1 MMDKDYLYQID
12 IREWIERGLDADIM
26 VPVSGNKIDKKY
38 DIYLQSF
45 LLPLNEV
52 ENDMENDTYNAH
64 TLMPGITVYGS
75 WEDDEKVYHRW
86 GNDNGYEPLVIKR
99 EYNGVATDSIE
110 IVEEFRLLFNLYFN
124 SQKNEYIDVSN
135 GEGITV
141 VKMNDSV
148 MMVGGA
154 PPMPG
159 SPNAVHT
166 ITLNTDFYHLLVV
179 GDDELNPQYCH
190 CLVRKDRAITE
201 STSKELKAA
210 YAALSEDA
218 ISVLKTYPA
227 IIATENHTYGKT
239 DEDHYAAYGLIVDVK
254 IQDNGIKVY
263 YQILNWI
270 PQQKINELRFEL
282 GIEGCS
288 GTNELN
294 RMHWAIKKI
303 NAVEVLREAGIQVFS
318 L

>member
-1 MMDKDYLYQID
+1 
-12 IREWIERGLDADIM
+12 
-26 VPVSGNKIDKKY
+26 
-38 DIYLQSF
+38 
-45 LLPLNEV
+45 
-52 ENDMENDTYNAH
+52 
-64 TLMPGITVYGS
+64 MP
-75 WEDDEKVYHRW
+75 R
-86 GNDNGYEPLVIKR
+86 
-99 EYNGVATDSIE
+99 
-110 IVEEFRLLFNLYFN
+110 
-124 SQKNEYIDVSN
+124 
-135 GEGITV
+135 
-141 VKMNDSV
+141 
-148 MMVGGA
+148 
-154 PPMPG
+154 

>member
-1 MMDKDYLYQID
+1 MSVRWWSKRTYKGD
-12 IREWIERGLDADIM
+12 IGADW
-26 VPVSGNKIDKKY
+26 PVDIKLKY
-38 DIYLQSF
+38 IQL
-45 LLPLNEV
+45 
-52 ENDMENDTYNAH
+52 
-64 TLMPGITVYGS
+64 
-75 WEDDEKVYHRW
+75 EDDDVA
-86 GNDNGYEPLVIKR
+86 DNKADKSPDDI
-99 EYNGVATDSIE
+99 
-110 IVEEFRLLFNLYFN
+110 IVEEVYEEPRQEEEKSKQQMVFNFNVTGNNNSFIQHVDSITNNYYGGQKKMENKLQPSQPGVLQTQTPNTTFNLPGNNNTLVAHTDAVNNTY
-124 SQKNEYIDVSN
+124 
-135 GEGITV
+135 
-141 VKMNDSV
+141 SV

-154 PPMPG
+154 PPRPG
-159 SPNAVHT
+159 SPSAAHT
-166 ITLNTDFYHLLVV
+166 ITLNTDFYNLLVV

-210 YAALSEDA
+210 YATLSDDA

-227 IIATENHTYGKT
+227 IIATENHAYGKT
-239 DEDHYAAYGLIVDVK
+239 DADHYAAYGLIVDVK

>member
-1 MMDKDYLYQID
+1 MSIALRTI
-12 IREWIERGLDADIM
+12 IM
-26 VPVSGNKIDKKY
+26 EGRKK
-38 DIYLQSF
+38 
-45 LLPLNEV
+45 
-52 ENDMENDTYNAH
+52 MENKLQPSQPGALQAQTPNTTFNLPGNNNTLVAH
-64 TLMPGITVYGS
+64 TDAVNNTY
-75 WEDDEKVYHRW
+75 
-86 GNDNGYEPLVIKR
+86 
-99 EYNGVATDSIE
+99 
-110 IVEEFRLLFNLYFN
+110 
-124 SQKNEYIDVSN
+124 
-135 GEGITV
+135 
-141 VKMNDSV
+141 SV

-159 SPNAVHT
+159 SPNAAHT
-166 ITLNTDFYHLLVV
+166 ITLNTDFYNLLVV